1 MVGAGGWLC
10 AELLYDAIAA
20 LPGYFIDQ
28 PRRLGRQEG
37 PNLDRY
43 QLLVKIQ
50 AAQPSQDNF
59 KVTDFIYRQFFV
71 SAGAISEF

>member
-1 MVGAGGWLC
+1 MIVSVVSGPQAGVGCVVWSRA
-10 AELLYDAIAA
+10 LYDAIAA

-43 QLLVKIQ
+43 QLLV
-50 AAQPSQDNF
+50 
-59 KVTDFIYRQFFV
+59 
-71 SAGAISEF
+71 